1 MNDCQ
6 EVLKDF
12 LIRKISFRDFKEK
25 FLSSFTY
32 ENELYLFLNNFDFSK
47 YDEDM
52 VMLTYIY
59 LFIICSYDISKCLDN
74 DFTSFI
80 KNVDSLYHSDIL
92 SNLEI
97 IDCKPSYEIYR
108 KKSVMIIINTSSTEV
123 LIPLP
128 NAIKD
133 STKFCIN
140 CGDEIFFEKEIS
152 LYPFGFYLIDLN

>member
-1 MNDCQ
+1 MNNYQ

-12 LIRKISFRDFKEK
+12 LIKKISFLDFKEK
-25 FLSSFTY
+25 FLSNLTC
-32 ENELYLFLNNFDFSK
+32 ENDLYLFLNNFNFSK

-52 VMLTYIY
+52 VMLIYIY

-80 KNVDSLYHSDIL
+80 KNVVSLYHNDIL

-97 IDCKPSYEIYR
+97 INCKPTYEIY
-108 KKSVMIIINTSSTEV
+108 KKNSVMIIINTSSTDV

-128 NAIKD
+128 NGIKD
-133 STKFCIN
+133 STRFCIN